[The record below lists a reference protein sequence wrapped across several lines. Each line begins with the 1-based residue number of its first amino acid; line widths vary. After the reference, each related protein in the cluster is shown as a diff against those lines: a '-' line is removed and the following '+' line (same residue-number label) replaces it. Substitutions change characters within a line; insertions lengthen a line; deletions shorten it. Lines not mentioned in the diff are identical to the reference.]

1 MSYSKTRI
9 IIYFFVFIWAL
20 MVISCSNPFKAD
32 LSNIEKFDVKIV
44 RYEEALFQSSLSE
57 ERIAELQIKF
67 PLFLGNAP
75 LNAQQIIQLQNYV
88 SDPFLQKLYD
98 ESQTEFPNL
107 HSLET
112 ELSLAFR
119 YIKYYFPSFENPQIY
134 SYISGSQEAV
144 FYQDQTA
151 IIALDRYFGFG
162 HEFYNMAGIPKYM
175 QAKMKPEYMLRDVLE
190 GIAKFY
196 IVEPSPDESLLTHMI
211 YHGKIMYFIKAMFP
225 QISDE
230 VLFAQTEFHL
240 KWLQEKRQN
249 LWRYYIENQ
258 LLFKSDYETYKKFIS
273 EAPFTSVLGDDS
285 APRTGRW
292 LGYQIVYSYMK
303 NNKTDLKNMIQKQ
316 GDQEFLN
323 QSKYKP

>member
-1 MSYSKTRI
+1 MGYSKTRI
-9 IIYFFVFIWAL
+9 IIYFSIFISFL
-20 MVISCSNPFKAD
+20 LVVSCSNPFKVD
-32 LSNIEKFDVKIV
+32 LSNIKKFDVKIE
-44 RYEEALFQSSLSE
+44 RYEEALFKSPLSQ

-67 PLFLGNAP
+67 SLFLGDTP
-75 LNAQQIIQLQNYV
+75 LNEQQTSQLENYV
-88 SDPFLQKLYD
+88 ADPFLQKLYD
-98 ESQTEFPNL
+98 ESQTKFPNL
-107 HSLET
+107 QSLET
-112 ELSLAFR
+112 ELSSAFR

-134 SYISGSQEAV
+134 SYISGSQEEV

-175 QAKMKPEYMLRDVLE
+175 QVKMKPDYMIRDVLE
-190 GIAKFY
+190 GIARFY

-211 YHGKIMYFIKAMFP
+211 YFGKIIYFIKAMYP
-225 QISDE
+225 EITDQ
-230 VLFAQTEFHL
+230 VLFAQTEYHL
-240 KWLQEKRQN
+240 NWLQEKRKN
-249 LWRYYIENQ
+249 LWRYYIENE

-292 LGYQIVYSYMK
+292 LGYQIVYSYME
-303 NNKTDLKNMIQKQ
+303 NNKIDFKHMIQKQ